1 MVKRLGAQQ
10 PERLL
15 EDARRA
21 FEGPIR
27 QLAEDGHV
35 PREEFIEAVR
45 AVARALIVAGAST
58 LVYEDPLWHGTWDLE
73 TATDEQLAA
82 WGVRLVME
90 VRAGAAAERQSDST

>member
-35 PREEFIEAVR
+35 PREEFIKAVR

-58 LVYEDPLWHGTWDLE
+58 LV
-73 TATDEQLAA
+73 DEQLAA

-90 VRAGAAAERQSDST
+90 VRAGAAAKARQSDST